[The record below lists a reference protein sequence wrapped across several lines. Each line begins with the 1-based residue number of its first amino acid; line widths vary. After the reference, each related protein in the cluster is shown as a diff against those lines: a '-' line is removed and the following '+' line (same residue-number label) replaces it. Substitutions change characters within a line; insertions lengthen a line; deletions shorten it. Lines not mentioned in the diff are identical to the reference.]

1 MLVTWQ
7 YHFRNSIIEKFDS
20 RARWITSFLILFSIV
35 QFWDIRFLSAFLAL
49 ALAQFFLSKLT
60 WKETK
65 RTWFLLLFIIVFIV
79 GLNTL
84 LTGRGGSMEILESTN
99 HLIKTVDLKIFTLTI
114 TSEKLMFGLTQIVR
128 MLSIAILFFIIP
140 LTMNPQQYGVTFS
153 GMGIPYK
160 VAFSMDLAFR
170 FVPSLAR
177 DFQITLDAQRARGYQ
192 INRVEGGLIQTIR
205 RVAPLI
211 IPLIMNSII
220 NAEDIINA
228 MDLRCFGVL
237 KYRTWIEKLT
247 YQTKDYIL
255 IAFGLITL
263 ITSIVLTQVY
273 NIGTIENFY
282 IFDFILNL
290 AK

>member
-20 RARWITSFLILFSIV
+20 RARWITSFFILFSIV
-35 QFWDIRFLSAFLAL
+35 QFWDIRFLSLFLLLAL
-49 ALAQFFLSKLT
+49 VQFFLSKLT

-170 FVPSLAR
+170 FRAKSC
-177 DFQITLDAQRARGYQ
+177 QRFS
-192 INRVEGGLIQTIR
+192 N
-205 RVAPLI
+205 
-211 IPLIMNSII
+211 N
-220 NAEDIINA
+220 
-228 MDLRCFGVL
+228 LRCSTRPWLSNQSSGRWSHSNN
-237 KYRTWIEKLT
+237 KTCCTINY
-247 YQTKDYIL
+247 
-255 IAFGLITL
+255 
-263 ITSIVLTQVY
+263 SINYELH
-273 NIGTIENFY
+273 N
-282 IFDFILNL
+282 
-290 AK
+290 